1 MRDEEECYCLDK
13 YSLGLYGLKDIRS
26 FAYFSGIENLYPRL
40 DEPLLREIL
49 SSKQDSNAHILPPPH
64 ILDERENPKGTPK
77 ILIKNHHIES
87 PASIEHIFLQLKQA
101 SCHYQ
106 TIKFTYKGKDREAN
120 PYALTHYN
128 GVWYLLA
135 EEREILKYF
144 TLSKISCLNVLQGF
158 KPSEKII
165 DAINQSLT
173 AWISQNPILV
183 RLCISNEA
191 REYIF
196 RKNFL
201 IKYKIIEESQR
212 DFIVECHFSYE
223 GEVLNLAKCF
233 LPFIRILSPQSLQEK
248 LEKELRDYLNLRDKG

>member
-1 MRDEEECYCLDK
+1 M
-13 YSLGLYGLKDIRS
+13 
-26 FAYFSGIENLYPRL
+26 FS
-40 DEPLLREIL
+40 
-49 SSKQDSNAHILPPPH
+49 
-64 ILDERENPKGTPK
+64 
-77 ILIKNHHIES
+77 
-87 PASIEHIFLQLKQA
+87 QLKQA

-128 GVWYLLA
+128 GIWYLLA
-135 EEREILKYF
+135 EERGILKYF

-165 DAINQSLT
+165 DAINQSPT